1 MEDGVTL
8 DLKYLNTVSYNAE
21 SASVGFRARR
31 NIKRSLHCPRDP
43 GAMFPGECSS
53 SVGVG
58 GPRTGRR
65 DILLFTQPQLLLN
78 FSIVTS
84 VTFSTVEYNS
94 IYGSLVAY
102 PAIYNRR
109 TNSKHSLALQL
120 ISPEYRGSQT
130 TSSRI

>member
-1 MEDGVTL
+1 MKSCEPSKHSPRQGFLTKCKFAIRSAGHVPYVGTSNMEDGVTL

-65 DILLFTQPQLLLN
+65 DILLFTQPQLLL
-78 FSIVTS
+78 
-84 VTFSTVEYNS
+84 
-94 IYGSLVAY
+94 
-102 PAIYNRR
+102 
-109 TNSKHSLALQL
+109 
-120 ISPEYRGSQT
+120 
-130 TSSRI
+130 